1 MSLMQPFQC
10 VKSKY
15 NYFVNQFAVL
25 QKTLLLLLRAVNPNT
40 MTGNHLPWSEGGRF
54 ASTFYIELGDTLF
67 RIITLL
73 VEMETMLGN
82 TYFVQLE
89 SDVSSSSC

>member
-40 MTGNHLPWSEGGRF
+40 MTGNHSYHGQKEGDLQ
-54 ASTFYIELGDTLF
+54 ALF
-67 RIITLL
+67 IL
-73 VEMETMLGN
+73 N
-82 TYFVQLE
+82 
-89 SDVSSSSC
+89 